1 MKAIAWIADVDQDD
15 DDFELRRWLF
25 AALAVAAVHAGL
37 LAAHLWWP
45 SRTAVPGADA
55 PPLLI
60 DFAPEAAAP
69 ESKADLAPDKEES
82 VESQAAPQKQE
93 VQKVEDQPILEVP
106 PVETPEPEIV
116 VPPKQEVVKEK
127 PQEEKPKP
135 PVPTENEHPQAQS
148 APVTTSN
155 PNLQNRAEKAV
166 APNPGSAVAP
176 RVLPSFRDLVAAH
189 LQRFKRAPKGGGNGT
204 AVVTFTLDRNG
215 RVISR
220 SIAKSSGSSVLD
232 DAALTMINRA
242 NPMPRFPAAMPQ
254 ESVTFTVPIRY
265 R

>member
-1 MKAIAWIADVDQDD
+1 MKAIAWIAGVDQDD
-15 DDFELRRWLF
+15 ELELRRWLF

-45 SRTAVPGADA
+45 ASTSVPGADA

-82 VESQAAPQKQE
+82 VESQAAPQKQA
-93 VQKVEDQPILEVP
+93 VQKVEDQPIIDIP
-106 PVETPEPEIV
+106 PIQTPEPELVI
-116 VPPKQEVVKEK
+116 PPKQEVKKEQ
-127 PQEEKPKP
+127 PQEEKPTP
-135 PVPTENEHPQAQS
+135 AVPTENEHPQAHS

-155 PNLQNRAEKAV
+155 PNLPNRAEKAV
-166 APNPGSAVAP
+166 APNPGSAAAP
-176 RVLPSFRDLVAAH
+176 RVLPSYRDLVAAH

-204 AVVTFTLDRNG
+204 AVVSFMLDRSG
-215 RVISR
+215 RVTSQSISR
-220 SIAKSSGSSVLD
+220 SSGSSALD
-232 DAALTMINRA
+232 DAALAMISRA
-242 NPMPRFPAAMPQ
+242 NPMPRFPAAMSQ
-254 ESVTFTVPIRY
+254 ESVSFTVPIRY

>member
-1 MKAIAWIADVDQDD
+1 MKAIAWFADVDQDEEL
-15 DDFELRRWLF
+15 ELRRWLL
-25 AALAVAAVHAGL
+25 AALAVVAIHAAL

-45 SRTAVPGADA
+45 AQSAVAGADA

-82 VESQAAPQKQE
+82 VESQAAPQQQTA
-93 VQKVEDQPILEVP
+93 QKAEEQPILDIP
-106 PVETPEPEIV
+106 QMQSREPELVI
-116 VPPKQEVVKEK
+116 PPKQEVVKEQPK
-127 PQEEKPKP
+127 EETPKP
-135 PVPTENEHPQAQS
+135 PVPVENEHPQALS

-155 PNLQNRAEKAV
+155 PNLPNRAEKAV

-176 RVLPSFRDLVAAH
+176 RVLPSYRDQVAAH
-189 LQRFKRAPKGGGNGT
+189 LQRFKRAPKGGAQGI
-204 AVVTFTLDRNG
+204 AVVSFTLDRSG
-215 RVISR
+215 RVTAHSISR
-220 SIAKSSGSSVLD
+220 SSGSSALD
-232 DAALTMINRA
+232 DAALSMVSRA

-254 ESVTFTVPIRY
+254 ESVTFSVPIRY

>member
-1 MKAIAWIADVDQDD
+1 MNAIAWIAGVDQDD
-15 DDFELRRWLF
+15 ELEWRRWLL
-25 AALAVAAVHAGL
+25 AALVVVAVHFAL

-45 SRTAVPGADA
+45 ASNAVPGADA

-69 ESKADLAPDKEES
+69 ETKSDLAPDKEES
-82 VESQAAPQKQE
+82 VESQAAPEKQV
-93 VQKVEDQPILEVP
+93 VQKVEDQPVIDVP
-106 PVETPEPEIV
+106 PVETPEPELVI
-116 VPPKQEVVKEK
+116 PPKQEVVKEQ

-155 PNLQNRAEKAV
+155 PNLAKRAPKAV
-166 APNPGSAVAP
+166 APNPGSAAAP
-176 RVLPSFRDLVAAH
+176 RVTPSYRDQLSAH
-189 LQRFKRAPKGGGNGT
+189 LQRFKRAPSGGGSGT
-204 AVVTFTLDRNG
+204 AIVSFVIDRNG
-215 RVISR
+215 RLQSR
-220 SIAKSSGSSVLD
+220 FLARSSGSSTLD
-232 DAALTMINRA
+232 NAALAMISRA

-254 ESVTFTVPIRY
+254 ETVSFTVPIRY

>member
-1 MKAIAWIADVDQDD
+1 MKAIAWVVDLDQDD
-15 DDFELRRWLF
+15 DLEWRRWLL
-25 AALAVAAVHAGL
+25 AALIILAVHSGL

-45 SRTAVPGADA
+45 ASNTIPGADA

-69 ESKADLAPDKEES
+69 ESKADLAPDHEES
-82 VESQAAPQKQE
+82 VESQAAVQKQE
-93 VQKVEDQPILEVP
+93 EQKVEEKPILEMP
-106 PVETPEPEIV
+106 PIETQEPEIV
-116 VPPKQEVVKEK
+116 IPPKQEVTKEK
-127 PQEEKPKP
+127 PTEETPKP
-135 PVPTENEHPQAQS
+135 PVPTPNEQPQAQS

-155 PNLQNRAEKAV
+155 PNLPNRAAKAV
-166 APNPGSAVAP
+166 APNPGSAVSP

-204 AVVTFTLDRNG
+204 AVVSFTIDRSG
-215 RVISR
+215 RVLSR
-220 SIAKSSGSSVLD
+220 SVAKSSGSSALD
-232 DAALTMINRA
+232 EAALALINRA
-242 NPMPRFPAAMPQ
+242 DPLPRFPAAMPQ

>member
-1 MKAIAWIADVDQDD
+1 MKAIAWIADIDQD
-15 DDFELRRWLF
+15 DDFELRRWLI
-25 AALAVAAVHAGL
+25 AALAVVAVHSAL

-45 SRTAVPGADA
+45 ASHAVPGAEA

-82 VESQAAPQKQE
+82 VESQAAPQKQV
-93 VQKVEDQPILEVP
+93 VQRVEEQPVLEVP
-106 PVETPEPEIV
+106 QVQTPEPELVI
-116 VPPKQEVVKEK
+116 PPKQELVKEK
-127 PQEEKPKP
+127 PQEEKPMP
-135 PVPTENEHPQAQS
+135 PVPTENERPQSES

-155 PNLQNRAEKAV
+155 PNLPNRAEKPV
-166 APNPGSAVAP
+166 APNPGTTVAP

-189 LQRFKRAPKGGGNGT
+189 LQRFKRAPKGGGTGT
-204 AVVTFTLDRNG
+204 AMVSFTLDRSG
-215 RVISR
+215 RVTSQSISR
-220 SIAKSSGSSVLD
+220 SSGSPVLD
-232 DAALTMINRA
+232 EAALAMISRA

-254 ESVTFTVPIRY
+254 ESVSFTVPIRY

>member
-1 MKAIAWIADVDQDD
+1 MNAIAWIAGVDPDE
-15 DDFELRRWLF
+15 ELEWRRWFL
-25 AALAVAAVHAGL
+25 AALVVAGAHAAL
-37 LAAHLWWP
+37 LAVHLWWP
-45 SRTAVPGADA
+45 ASTAVPGADA

-82 VESQAAPQKQE
+82 VESQAAPQKQA
-93 VQKVEDQPILEVP
+93 VQRVEDQPIIDVP
-106 PVETPEPEIV
+106 PIQTPEPEIV
-116 VPPKQEVVKEK
+116 IPPKQEVVKEQ
-127 PQEEKPKP
+127 PEEEKPKP

-155 PNLQNRAEKAV
+155 PNLPNRAERAV
-166 APNPGSAVAP
+166 APNPGSTVAP
-176 RVLPSFRDLVAAH
+176 RVLPSYRDLVAAH

-204 AVVTFTLDRNG
+204 AMVSFTLDRNG
-215 RVISR
+215 RVTSQSISR
-220 SIAKSSGSSVLD
+220 SSGSSTLD
-232 DAALTMINRA
+232 DAALAMISRA

-254 ESVTFTVPIRY
+254 ESVSFTVPIRY